1 MLSIDQFSYVSKL
14 RFKNPSLKFFFA
26 VSILFMTA
34 AFQSGYF
41 GITVTVLM
49 GVLSI
54 RAGGVPVKRYFRLLC
69 VPLAFILLSI
79 VTIVIQI
86 TKLPMDGI
94 KFGLFGFYI
103 GTNSLALKEGIR
115 IFTTAFGAVSCLY
128 FLALSTPMVDIL
140 LVLKKM
146 HCPDLMIELMLFIYR
161 FIFVLLEIASAL
173 SIAQKSRLGNR
184 NLKTAI
190 HSAGTLLA
198 VLFLRSFGKSS
209 ALYDAMESRCYDGNL
224 KVLYE
229 YHKTNKKELVIVGSV
244 VAVLLFMGLIG

>member
-14 RFKNPSLKFFFA
+14 RFKSPALKSFFA
-26 VSILFMTA
+26 VSILLMTVA
-34 AFQSGYF
+34 VHSSYF
-41 GITVTVLM
+41 GIAVTVLM
-49 GVLSI
+49 GVISI
-54 RAGGVPVKRYFRLLC
+54 RAGGVPVKRYLRLLC
-69 VPLAFILLSI
+69 VPLAFIILSI
-79 VTIVIQI
+79 VAIVIQI

-94 KFGLFGFYI
+94 YFGLFGYYI

-128 FLALSTPMVDIL
+128 FLALSTPMVDIM

-146 HCPDLMIELMLFIYR
+146 HCPALILELMLLIYR
-161 FIFVLLEIASAL
+161 FIFVLLEIAGAL

-190 HSAGTLLA
+190 QSAGDLLA

-229 YHKTNKKELVIVGSV
+229 YQATNKKELAAVGSV
-244 VAVLLFMGLIG
+244 IVMLLFLGLIG